1 MRFRNRYLR
10 MNQRHRR
17 RRLLSTIAP
26 PNILREFPP
35 FKSAQNFEME
45 RIYGR
50 RVRVGEDDYRSFD
63 EIINEAQ

>member
-10 MNQRHRR
+10 MSKRHRR
-17 RRLLSTIAP
+17 RRPLSTSAR
-26 PNILREFPP
+26 PNSLKGFSPLMP
-35 FKSAQNFEME
+35 TQNFEME